1 MPQIDRQFVRLP
13 EGLVHLR
20 RVEGGGGM
28 PLVLLHASPGSSR
41 GLEPLLT
48 ALAARGNA
56 PLVIAPDTPGH
67 GDSAPL
73 PQAQPE
79 IADYAEALVRLLDAM
94 GLERVALYGTHTGAR
109 VACEVGV
116 LFPDRIGPLLFDG
129 IGEYSPETQAEFL
142 EHYAPEKQPDDY
154 GTQMIWA
161 FNFVR
166 DQPLHFPYYKRDPE
180 HRLTSRPVLGA
191 DALHD
196 ATVEVLKAIRT
207 YHHAYRAAFRYPTRA
222 RLAELKVHAS
232 LLDVE
237 TELPTLRAQMR
248 ALVETVPSSAI
259 VPAGATMDSK
269 AEAILDVLDLPA
281 G

>member
-1 MPQIDRQFVRLP
+1 MRLIDRHFVRLP

-20 RVEGGGGM
+20 RIDGPDSGV
-28 PLVLLHASPGSSR
+28 PLMVLHASPGSSR

-48 ALAARGNA
+48 ALAASDRC

-73 PQAQPE
+73 PQSRPE
-79 IADYAEALVRLLDAM
+79 IADYAEALVRLLDVM
-94 GLERVALYGTHTGAR
+94 GLDRVALYGTHTGAR
-109 VACEVGV
+109 IACEVGV
-116 LFPDRIGPLLFDG
+116 LFPDRVGPLLFDG
-129 IGEYSPETQAEFL
+129 IGEYSAQAQAEFL
-142 EHYAPEKQPDDY
+142 THYAPEKQPDDY
-154 GTQMIWA
+154 GTQLVWA

-196 ATVEVLKAIRT
+196 ATIELLKAIRT
-207 YHHAYRAAFRYPTRA
+207 YHHAYHAAFRYPTRA

-237 TELPTLRAQMR
+237 TELPSLRGQMR
-248 ALVETVPSSAI
+248 ALVESAASSEI

-269 AEAILDVLDLPA
+269 AEAILRVLSA